1 MVTLNIYVI
10 HYNKLTKRAANIE
23 RLQKL
28 AQQESIININVI
40 TVNDHQP
47 EDINVNNIR
56 NLVKLE
62 KLAEDENQFYQSFLK
77 QLSIEI
83 LSNTFQ
89 HFKAI
94 QHISKQGENEYGLVL
109 EDDVIYSDKIF
120 TQIVTLLNNI
130 KTLEWDFL
138 FLGQPS
144 DQSVQQQMTSLNLN
158 KMDTKDL
165 VLHCC
170 ESYMLNTKTAKDIL
184 LNFFPIRF
192 AYNIHLS
199 YLVDKL
205 NYNCYKVFPNIC
217 GDGSKMGDHTSS
229 ILINNVLIC
238 NDLYKEIYI
247 ALEKQ
252 QNDFAEDEIIAI
264 ETKFANNAR
273 RDNPDFCYLEA
284 LFNKKIGR
292 ISRSREC
299 FEKAF
304 ALYEDN
310 LVPMNNTSTFLK
322 NYIEIFKITQD

>member
-144 DQSVQQQMTSLNLN
+144 DQSVQQQMTSLLR
-158 KMDTKDL
+158 
-165 VLHCC
+165 VLHA
-170 ESYMLNTKTAKDIL
+170 EHEDRQGHPAQL
-184 LNFFPIRF
+184 LPHPVRIQHPPELPSRQTELQLLQGVPEHMRGRQQDGRSHQQYPDQQR
-192 AYNIHLS
+192 AHL
-199 YLVDKL
+199 
-205 NYNCYKVFPNIC
+205 
-217 GDGSKMGDHTSS
+217 
-229 ILINNVLIC
+229 
-238 NDLYKEIYI
+238 
-247 ALEKQ
+247 Q
-252 QNDFAEDEIIAI
+252 
-264 ETKFANNAR
+264 
-273 RDNPDFCYLEA
+273 
-284 LFNKKIGR
+284 
-292 ISRSREC
+292 RS
-299 FEKAF
+299 
-304 ALYEDN
+304 
-310 LVPMNNTSTFLK
+310 V
-322 NYIEIFKITQD
+322 